1 LSTVAIG
8 GRYSP
13 APISATVPGSDMLI
27 NNSFYLQKSLDDFFS
42 LYNSML
48 HNTYFVKLSELD
60 FNKDGLF
67 SSFLFPL
74 VLAPSLRNTVCP
86 IAICIDG

>member
-1 LSTVAIG
+1 
-8 GRYSP
+8 
-13 APISATVPGSDMLI
+13 MLI

-60 FNKDGLF
+60 INKVCPETNPPGIPHGLF

-74 VLAPSLRNTVCP
+74 VLAPSLRNTACP